1 MTLTELIAQLQNLR
15 DQHGNL
21 PVLTRGS
28 TPAKMTDATEVRK
41 LKTTRRDVVFIGK
54 PKSEVEA

>member
-1 MTLTELIAQLQNLR
+1 MTLTELIAQLQSLR

-28 TPAKMTDATEVRK
+28 TPTKMTNATEVRK
-41 LKTTRRDVVFIGK
+41 LNTNKRTAVFIGK
-54 PKSEVEA
+54 PNSETEV

>member
-1 MTLTELIAQLQNLR
+1 MRLNELIEKLQALQR
-15 DQHGNL
+15 QYGDL

-41 LKTTRRDVVFIGK
+41 LKTTRREVVFIGK
-54 PKSEVEA
+54 PETEVEA